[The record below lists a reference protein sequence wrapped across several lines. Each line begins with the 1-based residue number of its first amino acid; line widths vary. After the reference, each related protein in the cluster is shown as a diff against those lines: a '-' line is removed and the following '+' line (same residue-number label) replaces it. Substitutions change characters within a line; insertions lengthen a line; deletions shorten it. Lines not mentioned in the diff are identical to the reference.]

1 MTKLNCFDSF
11 KDGQDARV
19 LYPLKSGH
27 YKLRERRNE
36 FVLYLDELSR
46 IRSFVQGKCRASQFQ
61 RCTDDD
67 KHIWLREMPAYI
79 TYRLAYDLLPA
90 LLASNKDGVEPQLID
105 ALYPYLE
112 RHCLD
117 LVMEA
122 ERVHKAIYKSI
133 ENEYREMKL
142 GGSLI
147 EPLFDEAI
155 YLFDHALALHQD
167 VGSRGPARNT
177 GPRVERALNKV

>member
-19 LYPLKSGH
+19 LYPLKSGR
-27 YKLRERRNE
+27 YKLRERRYE
-36 FVLYLDELSR
+36 WVLCQEEMSR
-46 IRSFVQGKCRASQFQ
+46 IRSFVQGKFRASQFQ
-61 RCTDDD
+61 RCTADD
-67 KHIWLREMPAYI
+67 KYIWLREMPAYI

-90 LLASNKDGVEPQLID
+90 LRASDKDGVELQLID

-117 LVMEA
+117 LVAEA
-122 ERVHKAIYKSI
+122 ERVRKAIYRSI

-155 YLFDHALALHQD
+155 YLFDRALALHQE
-167 VGSRGPARNT
+167 VGSWGPARNT
-177 GPRVERALNKV
+177 AASRRTSL

>member
-19 LYPLKSGH
+19 LYPLKSGR

-90 LLASNKDGVEPQLID
+90 LLASNKDGVEQQLIY
-105 ALYPYLE
+105 ALYPDLE

-117 LVMEA
+117 LVAQA
-122 ERVHKAIYKSI
+122 ERVRKAIYRSI
-133 ENEYREMKL
+133 EVEYQEMKF

-147 EPLFDEAI
+147 EPLFDDAI
-155 YLFDHALALHQD
+155 YLFDCPLALQQD
-167 VGSRGPARNT
+167 VGTRGTARNT
-177 GPRVERALNKV
+177 AASRRTSR

>member
-19 LYPLKSGH
+19 LYPLKSGR

-90 LLASNKDGVEPQLID
+90 LRASDKDGVEQQLID

-177 GPRVERALNKV
+177 AASRRTSR

>member
-1 MTKLNCFDSF
+1 MTKLNCLDSF

-19 LYPLKSGH
+19 LYPLESGR

-36 FVLYLDELSR
+36 FVLYLDVLSR

-61 RCTDDD
+61 RCTADD
-67 KHIWLREMPAYI
+67 KYIWLREMPAYI
-79 TYRLAYDLLPA
+79 AYRLAYDLLPA
-90 LLASNKDGVEPQLID
+90 LLASDKDGVEQQLIGT
-105 ALYPYLE
+105 LYPYLE
-112 RHCLD
+112 RRCLD
-117 LVMEA
+117 LVAEA
-122 ERVHKAIYKSI
+122 ERVRKAIYRSI

-155 YLFDHALALHQD
+155 YLFDRALALHQE
-167 VGSRGPARNT
+167 VGSWGPARNT
-177 GPRVERALNKV
+177 AASRRTSS